1 MGGAAQLTAT
11 PPTDTVHSRS
21 HSLMSFF
28 FLQVCSAAVSAGID
42 LPSDPQNLVFVYCR
56 ERNVC
61 PRRPAR
67 HTAAAAAAAAG
78 GRTASSTNHHRAPRL
93 HMSTASAGG
102 VGR

>member
-1 MGGAAQLTAT
+1 MGGAALLTAT
-11 PPTDTVHSRS
+11 PPTRHSAQS
-21 HSLMSFF
+21 VTFINVFF

-42 LPSDPQNLVFVYCR
+42 LPSDPQNLDFVYCR
-56 ERNVC
+56 ERDIC

-67 HTAAAAAAAAG
+67 HTAAAAAG